1 MKIINEALIYI
12 SKNDLF
18 GILPLDILFH
28 YVIGVFLTI
37 ALLKIFKNNLVFSL
51 LGVLFLE
58 LLKEYYD
65 SFTMTA
71 SLGESLKDI
80 FVTLIHPIM
89 LIIIRKLTKRPL
101 TGNQGYYR

>member
-1 MKIINEALIYI
+1 MKFINEALIYI

-18 GILPLDILFH
+18 GVLPLDILFH
-28 YVIGVFLTI
+28 YIIGVILTI
-37 ALLKIFKNNLVFSL
+37 GLLKAVKNNLILALIGL
-51 LGVLFLE
+51 LIIE

-89 LIIIRKLTKRPL
+89 LIIIRKLTKKPL
-101 TGNQGYYR
+101 TGNQEYYR